1 MTLSLLVTAL
11 LAIGVVLVGYMAFL
25 FWTNPDRGLKETTHR
40 VEKLPYVLADRYT
53 AFAVMGLGMIAFG
66 DYPII
71 TVYFL
76 SGAIMGLSDGAIYA
90 RAGHPHIKHTASG
103 VLSLLAMGISAV
115 AWATTTAGG

>member
-1 MTLSLLVTAL
+1 
-11 LAIGVVLVGYMAFL
+11 
-25 FWTNPDRGLKETTHR
+25 
-40 VEKLPYVLADRYT
+40 
-53 AFAVMGLGMIAFG
+53 MGLGMIAFG